1 MNTEMNEHSP
11 LNHNQ
16 QPTAQHRATGPM
28 ITGLL
33 LVILGIVLLFAQFF
47 GQRFMSNF
55 WPFLFI
61 AGGLIFYAVYFIR
74 FTKPAGF
81 EGMLFPGTYLVILGV
96 LFFILN
102 LIGWY
107 NMVYLWPTFVLAVA
121 VSLGAI
127 YLFSPKEQTDKRKDL
142 LSSIKVLII
151 ISAVLYVIAAGGL
164 YLWPLALVII
174 GLIIIFK
181 ALVGK

>member
-1 MNTEMNEHSP
+1 MNEHSP
-11 LNHNQ
+11 LKQ
-16 QPTAQHRATGPM
+16 DEKPATRCLATGPM

-33 LVILGIVLLFAQFF
+33 LVILGIVLLLAQFF

-61 AGGLIFYAVYFIR
+61 AAGLIFYAVYFIR
-74 FTKPAGF
+74 FAKPDGF
-81 EGMLFPGTYLVILGV
+81 EGMLFPGTYLIILGI
-96 LFFILN
+96 LFFLLN

-127 YLFSPKEQTDKRKDL
+127 YLFTPKEQDSKRKDL
-142 LSSIKVLII
+142 LSSIRVLII

-164 YLWPLALVII
+164 HLWPLALVII

-181 ALVGK
+181 ALSGK